1 MGKCIIWWIVKYE
14 AYPLYCFIITVD
26 HLSWHSKWK
35 MENVLWCFPLKS
47 FETMIHKIRLWQYC
61 HFRIQNPR
69 KLETKQIYSASC
81 AHVRIQADKLLISLI
96 LIFHMPCNTHQL
108 VHKKRRCE
116 HNGDQKGDKTSYLIN
131 MTIYTSKLREQE
143 AEARAEVCWHMQN
156 MSYFHWHA
164 FRAN

>member
-1 MGKCIIWWIVKYE
+1 MGKMYHMMDSKTWSVSLI
-14 AYPLYCFIITVD
+14 LLHHYCGSFVMAF
-26 HLSWHSKWK
+26 K

-96 LIFHMPCNTHQL
+96 LFFHMPCNTHQL

>member
-61 HFRIQNPR
+61 HFRTQNPR

-164 FRAN
+164 FRAS